1 MSDRPLPGAVSWC
14 GFDPQLRDAP
24 ARSGRSRKA
33 RQRACPQHAARPF
46 SHPAS
51 FLRCGLRTGLVRAEQ
66 GDSRAERKDRNRDP
80 RLGDPRATLPGHVP
94 ADPAHLRLGESGR
107 RTTRLSS
114 PYHHR
119 FEDRWIATWLFPR
132 HLVAGGYLDQALCDP
147 VILAVE
153 GHVQRGNLVA
163 AMYAIWFLRDVP
175 EWIDLGPVARLA
187 RAWRH
192 PGDPRGE
199 IAELLLSRLQGTP
212 EEQIEKLLEGI
223 SDAV

>member
-1 MSDRPLPGAVSWC
+1 M
-14 GFDPQLRDAP
+14 
-24 ARSGRSRKA
+24 
-33 RQRACPQHAARPF
+33 
-46 SHPAS
+46 
-51 FLRCGLRTGLVRAEQ
+51 
-66 GDSRAERKDRNRDP
+66 
-80 RLGDPRATLPGHVP
+80 
-94 ADPAHLRLGESGR
+94 
-107 RTTRLSS
+107 
-114 PYHHR
+114 
-119 FEDRWIATWLFPR
+119 
-132 HLVAGGYLDQALCDP
+132 
-147 VILAVE
+147 ILAVE